1 MGWVGKPKA
10 MDFQQFMDFKKY
22 TSGVGVQ
29 DGKGQRW
36 DAAIV
41 DGFQVVFFWSCV
53 CMYIYIEYVK

>member
-1 MGWVGKPKA
+1 

-29 DGKGQRW
+29 DGKGQWW